1 MEGGGEGALLTTWGD
16 EALCRW
22 QEHNLV
28 LDGTPRKEVLSAT
41 ATKKISSS
49 WISHKG
55 L

>member
-1 MEGGGEGALLTTWGD
+1 MEGRGKGALLTTQAD

-22 QEHNLV
+22 QEHNGALG
-28 LDGTPRKEVLSAT
+28 GTPRKQALSAT
-41 ATKKISSS
+41 ETKKISSS